1 MAERPTDDR
10 GAQPEQRSV
19 SAGDESARDTALVR
33 GLRILSSVAETGE
46 TNAKQLAAE
55 LDLPLSTTYRYLK
68 TLREFDL
75 VEEFG
80 GRYLPSSRLS
90 SWSGGNATR
99 SHLLEVGH
107 RFLRRLSARSGRTSV
122 LAVRE
127 GRNAVCLRQFA
138 PDEDADIAF
147 RIYEVLPLDRGA
159 GQRVLLAHAPSQII
173 AEVAAES
180 SHPEE
185 KLLGS
190 LRQIRSSGFA
200 YSQSELRSGANA
212 LSCPVIVRGE
222 VLCSLTLAGHSERFG
237 NATATS
243 LKPLLTEAVEELQTA
258 LSEVC

>member
-1 MAERPTDDR
+1 MSEGTGSDR
-10 GAQPEQRSV
+10 G
-19 SAGDESARDTALVR
+19 TALVR
-33 GLRILSSVAETGE
+33 GLRILSFVAESGE
-46 TNAKQLAAE
+46 TTAKMLADE
-55 LDLPLSTTYRYLK
+55 LGLPLSTTYRYLK
-68 TLREFDL
+68 TLRDFDL

-80 GRYLPSSRLS
+80 SRYLPSSRLS
-90 SWSGGNATR
+90 SWSGGKDTR
-99 SHLLEVGH
+99 SHLLEVGL
-107 RFLRRLSARSGRTSV
+107 RFLRRLSGRSGRTSV

-138 PDEDADIAF
+138 PEEDADIAF
-147 RIYEVLPLDRGA
+147 RTYEVLPLDRGA

-180 SHPEE
+180 AYPKG
-185 KLLGS
+185 KLLDS
-190 LRQIRSSGFA
+190 LREIRRSGFA

-212 LSCPVIVRGE
+212 LSCPVVVRGE

-243 LKPLLTEAVEELQTA
+243 LRPLLNDAVEELQAA

>member
-1 MAERPTDDR
+1 MGEDK
-10 GAQPEQRSV
+10 GA
-19 SAGDESARDTALVR
+19 GRDTALVR
-33 GLRILSSVAETGE
+33 GLRVLSCVAESGE
-46 TNAKQLAAE
+46 TTARMLSKE

-75 VEEFG
+75 VEEFD
-80 GRYLPSSRLS
+80 GRYLPSSRMS
-90 SWSGGNATR
+90 SWSGSNATR

-107 RFLRRLSARSGRTSV
+107 RFLRRLSTSTGRTSV

-147 RIYEVLPLDRGA
+147 RTYEVLPLDRGA
-159 GQRVLLAHAPSQII
+159 GQRVLLAHAPREVI
-173 AEVAAES
+173 AEVVAES
-180 SHPEE
+180 SQAEE
-185 KLLGS
+185 ALLNS

-200 YSQSELRSGANA
+200 YSKSELRTKANA
-212 LSCPVIVRGE
+212 MSCPVTVRGE
-222 VLCSLTLAGHSERFG
+222 VLCSLTLAGHSDRFG

-243 LKPLLTEAVEELQTA
+243 LKPILIKAAEQLQRA